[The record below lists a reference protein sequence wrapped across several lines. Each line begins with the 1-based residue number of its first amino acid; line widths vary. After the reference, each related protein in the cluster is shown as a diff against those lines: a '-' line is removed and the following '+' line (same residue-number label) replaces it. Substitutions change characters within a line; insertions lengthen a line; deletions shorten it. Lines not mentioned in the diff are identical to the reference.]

1 MKNNNLNC
9 DATNCAYNTSGCCYA
24 GSIKVDGMQAT
35 TTGNTYCASFE
46 DKYTSG
52 ITSRSNDTNQVDT
65 DNIHCEAVK
74 CKYNK
79 NELCKAEKVHINS
92 GNASCETFEMK

>member
-9 DATNCAYNTSGCCYA
+9 DATNCAYNTSGSCYA
-24 GSIKVDGMQAT
+24 GNIKVDGMQAT

-52 ITSRSNDTNQVDT
+52 ITSRSNDCNCVDT

-74 CKYNK
+74 CKHNQ